1 MFKIVLTEVPL
12 KVTLKKLC
20 LKLFLKSVLNI
31 TYQKHMFFVQKGM
44 FKNNNFKVTFLK
56 DTFKTVFKTL
66 FKGNFK
72 HNFHKT

>member
-31 TYQKHMFFVQKGM
+31 TYQKHMFFVQKVI
-44 FKNNNFKVTFLK
+44 F
-56 DTFKTVFKTL
+56 
-66 FKGNFK
+66 FK
-72 HNFHKT
+72 HNFKVMF